1 MFKLRVQAWINVT
14 RIIPT
19 SCYPAH
25 KMRTHTPT
33 LISRFLNF
41 SNQLLLN
48 TKWSCE
54 RENEGT
60 EYKFLPS
67 GIRAASAPPDLLQ
80 HMRYLRGD
88 PSRQL
93 PATAW
98 VSHRISAVGTEG
110 RPWSPLVDKDGITAV
125 SVSKRS
131 QPVWDGSL
139 PGLWS
144 ASVTWNPNQG
154 PTCPGQAGSLPQKW
168 CFCHFEKHYPYRFQ
182 IGSSRRLWWISNRVM
197 LNGLHF
203 Y

>member
-154 PTCPGQAGSLPQKW
+154 QPAQNRLDLCLRNGAFVILRNIIPTDFRLEAQEGYGG
-168 CFCHFEKHYPYRFQ
+168 FQ
-182 IGSSRRLWWISNRVM
+182 IE
-197 LNGLHF
+197 
-203 Y
+203 